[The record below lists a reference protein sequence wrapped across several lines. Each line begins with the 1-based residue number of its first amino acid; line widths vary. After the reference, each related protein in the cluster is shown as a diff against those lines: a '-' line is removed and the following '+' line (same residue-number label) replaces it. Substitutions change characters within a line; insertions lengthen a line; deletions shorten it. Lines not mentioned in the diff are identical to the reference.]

1 MLSADPDTTLMY
13 PVIGNKVVFSVAQMY
28 QYFPYRLSV
37 HHTHSLPSTRL
48 CLQLEGLLEA
58 LVKLLC
64 SGRQRAGEPVPAD
77 AEGSTEHTWGGGAGG
92 SVPQACTSAGH
103 LAS

>member
-1 MLSADPDTTLMY
+1 M
-13 PVIGNKVVFSVAQMY
+13 FSVAQMY
-28 QYFPYRLSV
+28 QYFPYRLSF
-37 HHTHSLPSTRL
+37 HHTHSLPSTHL

-77 AEGSTEHTWGGGAGG
+77 AEGSTEHTWGVGQEAVYRRP
-92 SVPQACTSAGH
+92 VPAQGISPRNYSYVSDLFGIS
-103 LAS
+103 L